1 MSRYLNFEPTLPLPL
16 CQNSYYVTTKVKER
30 YLTWP
35 TKKSCISYVLMLMTI
50 IVKNKLTSNEK
61 ADL

>member
-30 YLTWP
+30 ILNLAD
-35 TKKSCISYVLMLMTI
+35 KKIM
-50 IVKNKLTSNEK
+50 N
-61 ADL
+61 

>member
-30 YLTWP
+30 ILNLAD
-35 TKKSCISYVLMLMTI
+35 KKIMNQLRINAHDNNRQKQTYF
-50 IVKNKLTSNEK
+50 K
-61 ADL
+61 